1 MYRILQVPLLLSLIC
16 FPAKAQEQAPVVG
29 RGVVCDTAEQMERF
43 IALRGNGNDAVVA
56 LQTVNEEAQ
65 IVACNV
71 ALVMFT
77 GGKPIAELT
86 IRGKLVSV
94 IEITVH
100 AIGRG
105 SVWRKMPGITQYTAT
120 VKGTVI

>member
-1 MYRILQVPLLLSLIC
+1 
-16 FPAKAQEQAPVVG
+16 
-29 RGVVCDTAEQMERF
+29 
-43 IALRGNGNDAVVA
+43 
-56 LQTVNEEAQ
+56 
-65 IVACNV
+65 
-71 ALVMFT
+71 MFT